1 MAALDARLGRR
12 AAHEPDE
19 SGEGFEGQLRCAS
32 LADLIQL
39 QCSTRARA
47 ALRVY
52 SDGREGHLFFEEGQI
67 VHASTAEQAGD
78 EAVYEILNWTSGTF
92 GKSAEPWPDSPS
104 VTTTWQYLLLS
115 AAQRRDELQQGLPA
129 ASTSRLMAVKKV
141 LSSLPPPPTSQVTES
156 APTLPRPARRLP
168 AASVAPKERPWVV
181 VNALPG
187 VVCAARF
194 DETGKALETRGDAAQ
209 LLGLASYV
217 RQVAEL
223 MGENL
228 GQSGFRAF
236 ESRSDRSAWVVFADS
251 PQSHIAVE
259 TSALNDVRTLYRA

>member
-12 AAHEPDE
+12 AAHETNE

-47 ALRVY
+47 ALRVS
-52 SDGREGHLFFEEGQI
+52 SDGREGHLFFDEGQI
-67 VHASTAEQAGD
+67 VHASAADQTGD
-78 EAVYEILNWTSGTF
+78 EAVYEILNWTAGTF
-92 GKSAEPWPDSPS
+92 GKSTEPWPASPS

-115 AAQRRDELQQGLPA
+115 AAQRRDEMQQDFPG
-129 ASTSRLMAVKKV
+129 ASTSRLVAVKKV
-141 LSSLPPPPTSQVTES
+141 LSSLPPPPTSKVMET

-168 AASVAPKERPWVV
+168 AAAVAPKERPWVV

-194 DETGKALETRGDAAQ
+194 DESGKALETRGDAAQ
-209 LLGLASYV
+209 LLALAVYM

-228 GQSGFRAF
+228 GQSGFHAF
-236 ESRSDRSAWVVFADS
+236 ECRGGGSTWVVFADS
-251 PQSHIAVE
+251 PRSHIAVE
-259 TSALNDVRTLYRA
+259 TTALDDVRAVYRA